1 MNTEVKKQTE
11 KMEVNQV
18 KQTVKM
24 ESKEMPKICINNIE
38 WEHLIKKH
46 AFFASTGERILDD
59 VNENNIE
66 NIFNILQEWDKDNE
80 EFYQQH
86 KEFNRRVVDNTFKI
100 CVDVVYF
107 KGDIN
112 DYILST
118 YFEFTFLKED
128 DDIKLISVGEEPNI
142 TLNNVVFQDWE
153 RDIYPY
159 QNHIDKLVNEVYE
172 KNKLLYEKYDN
183 NEISWVELI
192 HSLN

>member
-1 MNTEVKKQTE
+1 M
-11 KMEVNQV
+11 
-18 KQTVKM
+18 
-24 ESKEMPKICINNIE
+24 
-38 WEHLIKKH
+38 
-46 AFFASTGERILDD
+46 
-59 VNENNIE
+59 
-66 NIFNILQEWDKDNE
+66 QEWDKDNE
-80 EFYQQH
+80 ESFKHFGMEYD
-86 KEFNRRVVDNTFKI
+86 KRVVDNTFQI
-100 CVDVVYF
+100 YVDVVYF

>member
-1 MNTEVKKQTE
+1 MERKLRTEEEKLKQ
-11 KMEVNQV
+11 VNE
-18 KQTVKM
+18 TKM
-24 ESKEMPKICINNIE
+24 ESKVKEMPKLCINNIE
-38 WEHLIKKH
+38 WEHLVKKH
-46 AFFASTGERILDD
+46 AFYASSGERILDD

-66 NIFNILQEWDKDNE
+66 NIFNILQEWDKNDE
-80 EFYQQH
+80 EFFQQH
-86 KEFNRRVVDNTFKI
+86 KEYKRRVVNNTFTI

-172 KNKLLYEKYDN
+172 KNKILLEKYEND
-183 NEISWVELI
+183 EISWVELI

>member
-66 NIFNILQEWDKDNE
+66 NIFNILQEWDKNDE
-80 EFYQQH
+80 EFFQQH
-86 KEFNRRVVDNTFKI
+86 KEYKRRVVNNTFTI

-118 YFEFTFLKED
+118 YFEFTFLKKD
-128 DDIKLISVGEEPNI
+128 DGIKLISVAEEPDI
-142 TLNNVVFQDWE
+142 TLNNVVFQDRE
-153 RDIYPY
+153 RGIYPY

-183 NEISWVELI
+183 NEITWVELI

>member
-1 MNTEVKKQTE
+1 METKLSQEVKQ
-11 KMEVNQV
+11 VN
-18 KQTVKM
+18 KTKM
-24 ESKEMPKICINNIE
+24 ESKVEEMPKLCIKDIE
-38 WEHLIKKH
+38 WEHLEKKH
-46 AFFASTGERILDD
+46 AFYASSGERILDD
-59 VNENNIE
+59 VNEKNIE
-66 NIFNILQEWDKDNE
+66 NIFNILVEWDKDNE

-107 KGDIN
+107 KGDMN

-118 YFEFTFLKED
+118 YFEFTFLKKD
-128 DDIKLISVGEEPNI
+128 DGIKLISVAEEPNI

-172 KNKLLYEKYDN
+172 KNKLLYEKYN
-183 NEISWVELI
+183 NDEISWVELI

>member
-1 MNTEVKKQTE
+1 MGTTNVKIEKEVKQVNET
-11 KMEVNQV
+11 KMELKV
-18 KQTVKM
+18 
-24 ESKEMPKICINNIE
+24 KEMPKICINDIE
-38 WEHLIKKH
+38 WEHLEKKH
-46 AFFASTGERILDD
+46 AFYASSGERILDD

-66 NIFNILQEWDKDNE
+66 NIFNILQEWDKDME
-80 EFYQQH
+80 EFYQQN

-159 QNHIDKLVNEVYE
+159 QNHIDKLVDEVYE
-172 KNKLLYEKYDN
+172 KNKLLYEKYEN